1 VDGNTPFGKLMR
13 SYRWNS
19 LQTASAA
26 IPGLTV
32 GHIYRLQWITCS
44 PRGGNISVEGSA
56 SEPLTG
62 STDAPTVLSFTWQA
76 TDTTANILVTRQN
89 TPHYGGAYDSEMLFN
104 GYALHDMGSS
114 DPFAAWIGTNY
125 PALTGANAQPGG
137 DPDGDGMSNQAEF
150 AFGLNPSSSSSCN
163 PIKVPFDKTT
173 GTFSYTRRATPAS
186 TGLSYTVWTSTD
198 LKTWK
203 EDTAASASQTVSS
216 TNDDVQTVAVHVTS
230 APSAGLLF
238 VRVQAQ

>member
-1 VDGNTPFGKLMR
+1 
-13 SYRWNS
+13 
-19 LQTASAA
+19 
-26 IPGLTV
+26 
-32 GHIYRLQWITCS
+32 
-44 PRGGNISVEGSA
+44 
-56 SEPLTG
+56 
-62 STDAPTVLSFTWQA
+62 
-76 TDTTANILVTRQN
+76 
-89 TPHYGGAYDSEMLFN
+89 
-104 GYALHDMGSS
+104 
-114 DPFAAWIGTNY
+114 
-125 PALTGANAQPGG
+125 
-137 DPDGDGMSNQAEF
+137 MSNQAEF